1 MKFTILQNVI
11 EIVYFF
17 TFNHSNTLKENEIQ
31 NINHCKYID
40 RAKATQNKLN
50 HYFLISNIQKSFVA
64 LLCTST
70 NIYIYTLQTFTLY
83 GSKNITTK

>member
-1 MKFTILQNVI
+1 MEFTILQNVI

-17 TFNHSNTLKENEIQ
+17 TFNHSNTLKENEMH
-31 NINHCKYID
+31 NINHSKYID

-50 HYFLISNIQKSFVA
+50 HYLSISNIQKSSVA

-70 NIYIYTLQTFTLY
+70 NIYIHLTNSY
-83 GSKNITTK
+83 IIWE

>member
-17 TFNHSNTLKENEIQ
+17 TFNHSNTLEDNEIQ

-50 HYFLISNIQKSFVA
+50 HYFLISNIQKSSVA
-64 LLCTST
+64 LLCTPT
-70 NIYIYTLQTFTLY
+70 NIYIHLTNFY
-83 GSKNITTK
+83 IIWE